1 VMSST
6 GVGFMGRKFFGT
18 DGIRGKANVY
28 PMTGEVAMSLG
39 RAVTSYFQKMRAQ
52 LAPSASQVN
61 QRPVIVIGKDTRLSC
76 YMLEHAI
83 ACGVCSQG
91 GRAILTGPLPT
102 AGVAFATQSMR
113 ADAGI
118 MISASHNPY
127 SDNGIKIFDHT
138 GHKLPD
144 QIELE
149 LERMMT
155 EPGMLEEKVNAQL
168 GNAKRLDE
176 VIGRYIVQAKGVF
189 NARYNLTG
197 LRLVVDCANGAAY
210 KVAPMIFEELGG
222 EVIPL
227 AVTPNGININEQ
239 CGALHPQNCARNV
252 VLYRADV
259 GICLDG
265 DADRIVMIDEKGKV
279 VDGDQ
284 LIGLMAKY
292 LVDTGAMRG
301 NKVIGTVMT
310 NGGVERYLKSLGL
323 ELVRTKVGDRYIVEK
338 MLESNANFGGE
349 PSGHVIFK
357 DLSTTGDGIVAA
369 LKTLECMLYYKRPLS
384 ELISGI
390 ELFPQVIRNVKVSK
404 RIPFEDVAELNKEVK
419 KVEDD
424 LGPEGRVLLR
434 YSGTENLAR
443 VMVEG
448 ENQEHV
454 QGNCDH
460 LASMVS
466 KFLGH

>member
-1 VMSST
+1 MT
-6 GVGFMGRKFFGT
+6 RKFFGT
-18 DGIRGKANVY
+18 DGIRGKANIY

-39 RAVTSYFQKMRAQ
+39 RAVTSYFQKVRLEKAGAHSGQ
-52 LAPSASQVN
+52 TN

-102 AGVAFATQSMR
+102 AGVAFATHSMR

-144 QIELE
+144 LIELE
-149 LERMMT
+149 LERMMLD
-155 EPGMLEEKVNAQL
+155 PSLLEEKVNAQL

-176 VIGRYIVQAKGVF
+176 VIGRYIVQAKNAF
-189 NARYNLTG
+189 NEQYNLSG
-197 LRLVVDCANGAAY
+197 LRLVVDCAHGAAY
-210 KVAPMIFEELGG
+210 RVAPMIFEELGG
-222 EVIPL
+222 EIIPL

-265 DADRIVMIDEKGKV
+265 DADRIVMIDEKGKI

-284 LIGLMAKY
+284 LIGLLAKY
-292 LVDTGAMRG
+292 LLDTGKLKG
-301 NKVIGTVMT
+301 NTIVGTVMT
-310 NGGVERYLKSLGL
+310 NGGVERYLKSIGL
-323 ELVRTKVGDRYIVEK
+323 SLVRTKVGDRYIVEK
-338 MLESNANFGGE
+338 MLELGGNFGGE

-369 LKTLECMLYYKRPLS
+369 LKTLECMQYYNKPLS
-384 ELISGI
+384 ELIHNI
-390 ELFPQVIRNVKVSK
+390 NLFPQVIRNVKVAK
-404 RIPFEDVAELNKEVK
+404 RIPFDEVSELTSEVK
-419 KVEDD
+419 KVEHD
-424 LGPEGRVLLR
+424 LGPDGRVLLR

-448 ENQEHV
+448 ENPDAV
-454 QGNCDH
+454 QGNCEH